1 MVYFGILCETM
12 PLMLTILT
20 IKLPLIVLYC
30 NSNVNS
36 GTITYEA
43 NIMFMW

>member
-1 MVYFGILCETM
+1 MQNLAFSEVSDGSF
-12 PLMLTILT
+12 
-20 IKLPLIVLYC
+20 C

-43 NIMFMW
+43 NIMLM